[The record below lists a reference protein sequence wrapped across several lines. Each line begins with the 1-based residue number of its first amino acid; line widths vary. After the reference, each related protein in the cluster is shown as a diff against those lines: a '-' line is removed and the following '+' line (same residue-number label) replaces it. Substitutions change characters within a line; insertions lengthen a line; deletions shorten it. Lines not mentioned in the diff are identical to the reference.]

1 MNGLDARM
9 LCVRTLIRSLKS
21 KSYSNLAL
29 TGALLRAEDITPQD
43 SALCRRIFRG
53 VLERMLTLDACIAA
67 HSKRP
72 PEKLDTE
79 VLCVLRCG
87 MYELLYLHTPE
98 AAVVNLWTEAVKK
111 LKKTSASGMVNAV
124 LRGFIR
130 GGKQIPVPQDAL
142 AEMSLQYS
150 VPVPLLN
157 ALLADYDRETVTAF
171 LEDAMDAPPV
181 YFRRNPLCED
191 SEKRIPLAEP
201 VPGIPFAYRLR
212 KRGETAEVP
221 SVIDGQETV
230 PLDPYR
236 SGFFDETKAMGNSS
250 MHVQDLA
257 SQLCCLALDPQPGE
271 TVLDVCAAPGGKS
284 FTIAELMQNQGHVYA
299 YDLHEK
305 RVGLIRQGAE
315 KLKLTCITAQTGD
328 ARKTEKP
335 QADRI
340 LCDVPCSG
348 FGVIRRKPE
357 IRYKSPEE
365 TAELPEIQYAILE
378 ASAKALKLGGVLV
391 YSTCTVL
398 KRENEDVV
406 RRFLAAHPEYT
417 LEKPWQNLPA
427 VAAYGQEMTTL
438 FPQMLGSDGFFL
450 AKMRKKSAENQA

>member
-1 MNGLDARM
+1 MIGLDARM
-9 LCVRTLIRSLKS
+9 LCVRTLIRMIRS

-29 TGALLRAEDITPQD
+29 TKACMDAEHITPQD

-53 VLERMLTLDACIAA
+53 VLERMLTLDACIEA
-67 HSKRP
+67 HSKRK
-72 PEKLDTE
+72 PEKLDLE

-87 MYELLYLHTPE
+87 VYELLYLRTPE
-98 AAVVNLWTEAVKK
+98 SAVVNLWTEAVKK
-111 LKKTSASGMVNAV
+111 LKKNSAAGMVNAI

-130 GGKQIPVPQDAL
+130 EGKRLPLPQDAI
-142 AEMSLQYS
+142 AAMSVQYS
-150 VPVPLLN
+150 IPQPLLN
-157 ALLADYDRETVTAF
+157 ALLADYDTETITAF
-171 LEDAMDAPPV
+171 LADALEVPPI
-181 YFRRNPLCED
+181 YMRRNPLFAGNGQTL
-191 SEKRIPLAEP
+191 SGAEP
-201 VPGIPFAYRLR
+201 VPAVPDAYLLK
-212 KRGETAEVP
+212 KRGETAEIP
-221 SVIDGQETV
+221 TVIDGKETV
-230 PLDPYR
+230 PIDPCR
-236 SGFFDETKAMGNSS
+236 SGLISESMALGAAM
-250 MHVQDLA
+250 HIQDLA
-257 SQLCCLALDPQPGE
+257 SQLCCMALDPQPGE

-284 FTIAELMQNQGHVYA
+284 FTIAELMQDKGTVFA

-315 KLKLTCITAQTGD
+315 KLKLSSIKAQIGD

-357 IRYKSPEE
+357 IRYKSL
-365 TAELPEIQYAILE
+365 AESAGLPEIQYAILE
-378 ASAKALKLGGVLV
+378 ASAKALKPGGVLV

-406 RRFLAAHPEYT
+406 RRFMAAHPEYA

-427 VAAYGQEMTTL
+427 LAEYGQEMTTL
-438 FPQMLGSDGFFL
+438 FPQMLGSDGFFI
-450 AKMRKKSAENQA
+450 AKMRKLSI

>member
-1 MNGLDARM
+1 MNGLNARL
-9 LCVRTLIRSLKS
+9 LCVRTLIRSIKA
-21 KSYSNLAL
+21 KSYFNLAL
-29 TGALLRAEDITPQD
+29 THALMDAEDLTPQD
-43 SALCRRIFRG
+43 TALCLKIYQG
-53 VLERMLTLDACIAA
+53 TLERLLTLDACIAA
-67 HSKRP
+67 HTSRP
-72 PEKLDTE
+72 PEKLDLE

-87 MYELLYLHTPE
+87 FYELLYLHTPE
-98 AAVVNLWTEAVKK
+98 SAVVNLWTEAVKK
-111 LKKTSASGMVNAV
+111 LKKTSAAGMVNAV
-124 LRGFIR
+124 LRSFIR
-130 GGKQIPVPQDAL
+130 GGKEIPMPQDVRA
-142 AEMSLQYS
+142 AMSVQYS
-150 VPVPLLN
+150 VPLLLLD
-157 ALLADYDRETVTAF
+157 ALLSDYDTETVRAF
-171 LEDAMDAPPV
+171 LEDAAEAPPI
-181 YFRRNPLCED
+181 YFRRNPLCEN
-191 SEKRIPLAEP
+191 SEKKIPLAEP
-201 VPGIPFAYRLR
+201 VAGIPNAYRIK

-221 SVIDGQETV
+221 TVTDGQETV

-236 SGFFDETKAMGNSS
+236 CGFFDESKALGNSS

-315 KLKLTCITAQTGD
+315 KLKLTCITAQAGD
-328 ARKTEKP
+328 ARETEKP

-357 IRYKSPEE
+357 IRYKSLDEL
-365 TAELPEIQYAILE
+365 AALPEIQYAILE
-378 ASAKALKLGGVLV
+378 ASARALKAGGVLV

-406 RRFLAAHPEYT
+406 RRFLAAHPEYHP
-417 LEKPWQNLPA
+417 EKPWQNLPA
-427 VAAYGQEMTTL
+427 LAVYGQEMTTL
-438 FPQMLGSDGFFL
+438 FPQMLGSDGFFI
-450 AKMRKKSAENQA
+450 ARMRKESI

>member
-1 MNGLDARM
+1 MIGLDARL
-9 LCVRTLIRSLKS
+9 LCVRTLIRSIRS

-29 TGALLRAEDITPQD
+29 TNALLRADDITPQD
-43 SALCRRIFRG
+43 SALCRNIFRG
-53 VLERMLTLDACIAA
+53 TFDRMLTLDACIAA

-79 VLCVLRCG
+79 VCCVLRCG
-87 MYELLYLHTPE
+87 IYELLYLHTPE
-98 AAVVNLWTEAVKK
+98 SAVVNLWTEAVKK
-111 LKKTSASGMVNAV
+111 LKKTSAAGMVNAV

-130 GGKQIPVPQDAL
+130 GGKQIPVPQDAR
-142 AEMSLQYS
+142 AAMSVQYS
-150 VPVPLLN
+150 VPLPLLD
-157 ALLADYDRETVTAF
+157 ALLHDYDAETVKAF
-171 LEDAMDAPPV
+171 LEDAAEAPPI
-181 YFRRNPLCED
+181 YFRRNPLCEN
-191 SEKRIPLAEP
+191 SAQKIPRAEP
-201 VPGIPFAYRLR
+201 VPGIPDAFIIK

-221 SVIDGQETV
+221 TVIDGQETV

-236 SGFFDETKAMGNSS
+236 GGLFDESKALGNSS

-284 FTIAELMQNQGHVYA
+284 FTIAELMQNKGHVYA

-328 ARKTEKP
+328 ARQTEKP

-357 IRYKSPEE
+357 IRYKSLDE
-365 TAELPEIQYAILE
+365 AADLPEIQYQILE
-378 ASAKALKLGGVLV
+378 ASAKALKAGGVLV

-406 RRFLAAHPEYT
+406 RRFLAAHPEFHP
-417 LEKPWQNLPA
+417 EKPWQNLPA
-427 VAAYGQEMTTL
+427 LAAYGQEMTTL
-438 FPQMLGSDGFFL
+438 FPQMLGSDGFFI
-450 AKMRKKSAENQA
+450 AKLRKD

>member
-1 MNGLDARM
+1 MIGLDARL
-9 LCVRTLIRSLKS
+9 LCVRTLIRSLRS

-29 TGALLRAEDITPQD
+29 TNALLRADDITPQD
-43 SALCRRIFRG
+43 SALCRNIFRG
-53 VLERMLTLDACIAA
+53 TFDRMLTLDACIAA

-79 VLCVLRCG
+79 VCCVLRCG
-87 MYELLYLHTPE
+87 IYELLYLHTPE
-98 AAVVNLWTEAVKK
+98 SAVVNLWTEAVKK
-111 LKKTSASGMVNAV
+111 LKKTSAAGMVNAV

-130 GGKQIPVPQDAL
+130 GGKQIPVPQDAC
-142 AEMSLQYS
+142 AAMSVKYS
-150 VPVPLLN
+150 VPLPLLD
-157 ALLADYDRETVTAF
+157 ALLHDYDAETVKAF
-171 LEDAMDAPPV
+171 LADAAEAPPI
-181 YFRRNPLCED
+181 YFRRNPLCEN
-191 SEKRIPLAEP
+191 SEQKIPRAEP
-201 VPGIPFAYRLR
+201 VPGIPDAFIIK

-221 SVIDGQETV
+221 TVIDGQETV

-236 SGFFDETKAMGNSS
+236 SGLFDESKALGNSS

-284 FTIAELMQNQGHVYA
+284 FTIAELMQNKGHVYA

-305 RVGLIRQGAE
+305 RVGLIRQGTE

-328 ARKTEKP
+328 ARQTDKP

-357 IRYKSPEE
+357 IRYKSLEE
-365 TAELPEIQYAILE
+365 AADLPEIQYQILE
-378 ASAKALKLGGVLV
+378 ASAKALKPGGVLV

-406 RRFLAAHPEYT
+406 RRFLSAHPEFHP
-417 LEKPWQNLPA
+417 EKPWQNLPA
-427 VAAYGQEMTTL
+427 LAAYGQEMTTL
-438 FPQMLGSDGFFL
+438 FPQMLGSDGFFI
-450 AKMRKKSAENQA
+450 AKLRRN